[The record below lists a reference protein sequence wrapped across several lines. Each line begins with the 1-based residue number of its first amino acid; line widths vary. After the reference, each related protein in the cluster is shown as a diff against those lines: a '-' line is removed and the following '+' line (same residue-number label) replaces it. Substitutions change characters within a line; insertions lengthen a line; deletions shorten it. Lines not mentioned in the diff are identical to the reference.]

1 MPDKYIVNM
10 TEKTTPEDTN
20 LLVIEDAQDTKR
32 MTWANITK
40 PIRNMIGVLSNLT
53 TNHKTTVVGAINE
66 IQANNLTQDLF
77 ISNQWNT
84 IAEGLPANT
93 VRLLMTST
101 GDYPLPGGVT
111 AFGVGIIFKRWEQIY
126 IIAMFSDGTTRTR
139 HKSSSAAAWG
149 SWTTI

>member
-10 TEKTTPEDTN
+10 TEKTAPDDTN
-20 LLVIEDAQDTKR
+20 LLVIEDAVDTKKV
-32 MTWANITK
+32 TFANLVK
-40 PIRNMIGVLSNLT
+40 PIKDMIGSLASLT
-53 TNHKTTVVGAINE
+53 TSHKSTLVGAINE
-66 IQANNLTQDLF
+66 LQANSLSQDLY
-77 ISNQWNT
+77 ISNLWNT
-84 IAEGLPANT
+84 FAEELPSNT
-93 VRLLMTST
+93 VRLVMTSS

-139 HKSSSAAAWG
+139 YKSSSAAPWG